1 MRLLV
6 AYETAH
12 GSTEEIAQAMAET
25 LRECGAEA
33 DVKRCREVREVE
45 DYDAFIVGA
54 PVWGGNWLKPA
65 RAFVARFEETLAE
78 RPVAYFHTSGAAG
91 EPDQRDEVVRIMNE
105 RLPEYAPSVEPVDVA
120 AFGGVIDY
128 DRYNIGLKLLMKAVV
143 GRGRG
148 PTSGRHD
155 MRDPDAIRAWTEE
168 MLAAFEE
175 RPPAL
180 PA

>member
-1 MRLLV
+1 MTMKVLV

-12 GSTEEIAQAMAET
+12 GSTEEIAEAMAEA
-25 LRECGAEA
+25 LRECGADVEA
-33 DVKRCREVREVE
+33 LRCREIETVGGH
-45 DYDAFIVGA
+45 DAFIVGA

-65 RAFVARFEETLAE
+65 RAFVKHFEDTLSE

-105 RLPEYAPSVEPVDVA
+105 HLPQYAPSVTPVDVA

-128 DRYNIGLKLLMKAVV
+128 DNYNLALKLVLKAVI
-143 GRGRG
+143 GRDGG

-155 MRDPDAIRAWTEE
+155 MRDWDAIREWARE
-168 MLAAFEE
+168 MYELFGEA
-175 RPPAL
+175 RT
-180 PA
+180 

>member
-1 MRLLV
+1 MRVLV

-12 GSTEEIAQAMAET
+12 GSTEEIAEAIAEA

-33 DVKRCREVREVE
+33 DVARCREVRDVE
-45 DYDAFIVGA
+45 DYDVFIVGA

-65 RAFVARFEETLAE
+65 RAFVKRFDETLAE

-105 RLPEYAPSVEPVDVA
+105 RLPEYAPGVEPVDVA

-128 DRYNIGLKLLMKAVV
+128 DSYNLALKLLLKAVI
-143 GRGRG
+143 GREGG

-155 MRDPDAIRAWTEE
+155 MRDWEAIRKWSRE
-168 MLAAFEE
+168 MCGMFEE
-175 RPPAL
+175 RMGG
-180 PA
+180 

>member
-1 MRLLV
+1 MRVLV

-12 GSTEEIAQAMAET
+12 GSTEEIAGAMAET

-33 DVKRCREVREVE
+33 DVIRCREVRDIE

-65 RAFVARFEETLAE
+65 RAFVARFEKILAE

-91 EPDQRDEVVRIMNE
+91 EAGQRDDVIRIMNE
-105 RLPEYAPSVEPVDVA
+105 RLPEYAPNIAPLAVE

-128 DRYNIGLKLLMKAVV
+128 DQYNVALRLVIKAVV
-143 GRGRG
+143 GRGGG

-155 MRDPDAIRAWTEE
+155 MRDWDAIRRWARKMCRT
-168 MLAAFEE
+168 FEE
-175 RPPAL
+175 RMA
-180 PA
+180 

>member
-1 MRLLV
+1 MRVLV

-12 GSTEEIAQAMAET
+12 GSTEEIAEAMVEA

-33 DVKRCREVREVE
+33 DVIRCREVRDIE

-65 RAFVARFEETLAE
+65 RAFVKRFEETLAE
-78 RPVAYFHTSGAAG
+78 RPITYFHTSGAAG

-105 RLPEYAPSVEPVDVA
+105 RLPEYAPSVAPVDVA

-128 DRYNIGLKLLMKAVV
+128 DNYNFALKLVLKAVI
-143 GRGRG
+143 GRGGG

-155 MRDPDAIRAWTEE
+155 MRDWDAIHRWARE
-168 MLAAFEE
+168 MCGMLGQHV
-175 RPPAL
+175 R
-180 PA
+180 

>member
-1 MRLLV
+1 MRVLV

-12 GSTEEIAQAMAET
+12 GSTEEIAEAMAET

-33 DVKRCREVREVE
+33 DMQRCREVRDVAG
-45 DYDAFIVGA
+45 YDAFIVGA

-78 RPVAYFHTSGAAG
+78 RPVACFHTSGAAG
-91 EPDQRDEVVRIMNE
+91 EPDQRDEVVRIMGE
-105 RLPEYAPSVEPVDVA
+105 RLPEYAPTVEPVDIA

-128 DRYNIGLKLLMKAVV
+128 DSYNLALRLVIKAVV
-143 GRGRG
+143 GREGG

-155 MRDPDAIRAWTEE
+155 MRDWDAIRAWTEE
-168 MLAAFEE
+168 ICAAFEE
-175 RPPAL
+175 RVVQ
-180 PA
+180 